1 MHIEETV
8 NSMSKKCQ
16 LTGKAFLNGNKVSHA
31 NNKSKKRF
39 IPNLQ
44 MVSFVSEKLKTKI
57 QLKVATSSIRTVEK
71 KGGIDEFLLKTSNSK
86 LPPLALKIKKRILNI
101 KSVD

>member
-57 QLKVATSSIRTVEK
+57 Q
-71 KGGIDEFLLKTSNSK
+71 
-86 LPPLALKIKKRILNI
+86 
-101 KSVD
+101 